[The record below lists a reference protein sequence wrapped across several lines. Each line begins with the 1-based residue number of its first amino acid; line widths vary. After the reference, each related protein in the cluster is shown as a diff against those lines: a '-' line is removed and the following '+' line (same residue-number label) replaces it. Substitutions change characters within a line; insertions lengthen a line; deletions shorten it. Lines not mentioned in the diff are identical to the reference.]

1 MIKGCV
7 TKPEDPS
14 FGWMIYTMEGKNR
27 LLKFLSGLHMHVI
40 MCVHTCS
47 ISYTHTYPHMYAPNK
62 YKCNQKN
69 RGVREMAEWFRA
81 QTALAKDQG
90 SLLRT
95 YVVADNYVTPVPWD
109 PVPSSDPWKHCLH
122 TAHGHIYMQLHT
134 CNKSHTHVIKISL
147 KKNSGQVHIW
157 TCIQDPG
164 QAQARQNISQGLG
177 EMGTKSHPY
186 LRGHWSL
193 VAAVGASVSSVKD
206 VNPGR

>member
-1 MIKGCV
+1 MVKGCV

-147 KKNSGQVHIW
+147 KKELRAGTHMNMYTRPW
-157 TCIQDPG
+157 TSSSSTKYQPG
-164 QAQARQNISQGLG
+164 FGRDGHEVSPLF
-177 EMGTKSHPY
+177 EGT
-186 LRGHWSL
+186 L
-193 VAAVGASVSSVKD
+193 VTGSCCGSKCQFC
-206 VNPGR
+206 